1 MSLETA
7 RAYFSSRAEALL
19 YKKHY
24 DGFATN
30 NIPKSSLNKSY
41 HVEAFVF
48 NGVSHNQTD
57 LNIEASCV
65 VRLFFKGGRDVDST
79 ISDATIAGD
88 AYLSDVLASEN
99 RLTQTKIKNVILN
112 TMTIEPYAESN
123 DNYVVCRMDFTAIYT
138 LGIC

>member
-7 RAYFSSRAEALL
+7 RAYFSARAEAQA

-79 ISDATIAGD
+79 ILDATIAGD

>member
-7 RAYFSSRAEALL
+7 RAYFSSRAEVQA

-48 NGVSHNQTD
+48 NGISHNQTD

>member
-7 RAYFSSRAEALL
+7 RAYFSSRAEAQA

-48 NGVSHNQTD
+48 NGISHNQTD

-88 AYLSDVLASEN
+88 DYLSDVLASEN

>member
-7 RAYFSSRAEALL
+7 RAYFSTIAEGLS

-24 DGFATN
+24 DGFAIN
-30 NIPKSSLNKSY
+30 NVPKSSLNKSY

-48 NGVSHNQTD
+48 NGISHNQTD
-57 LNIEASCV
+57 LRMEATCV

-88 AYLSDVLASEN
+88 AYLNAALSSEN
-99 RLTQTKIKNVILN
+99 RLTQTKIKNVILS

-123 DNYVVCRMDFTAIYT
+123 DNYVVCRMDFTALYT

>member
-7 RAYFSSRAEALL
+7 RAYFSTIAEDLS
-19 YKKHY
+19 YRKHY
-24 DGFATN
+24 DGFAIN
-30 NIPKSSLNKSY
+30 NVPKSSLNKSY

-48 NGVSHNQTD
+48 NGISHNQTD
-57 LNIEASCV
+57 LIMEATCV

-88 AYLSDVLASEN
+88 AYLSDVLASDN

-123 DNYVVCRMDFTAIYT
+123 DNFVVCRMDFTAIYT

>member
-7 RAYFSSRAEALL
+7 RAYFSARAESQA

-24 DGFATN
+24 DGFAIN

-48 NGVSHNQTD
+48 NGITHNQTD

-79 ISDATIAGD
+79 ILDATIAGD

>member
-7 RAYFSSRAEALL
+7 RAYFSTRAESQA

-48 NGVSHNQTD
+48 NGISHNQTD